1 MDETTRTQLDNVAS
15 GSAALQDAAYN
26 FLMPATEQPI
36 DWVYEA
42 WETLLNDLRHKDNK
56 TRAIAAQVLANLA
69 KSDSE
74 GRLLTDFGALLA
86 VTKDERFV
94 TARHCLQALWKVGV
108 VDRFRQVY
116 LDGLAAR
123 FAECGSEKNGTLIR
137 YDICQSLRTVYD
149 AAHDETIRALALR
162 LIETEPDAKY
172 QKKYLTLWKK

>member
-1 MDETTRTQLDNVAS
+1 MDVTTRAHLDNVAS
-15 GSAALQDAAYN
+15 GSAALQDAAYD
-26 FLMPATEQPI
+26 FLMPATEQPVGWI
-36 DWVYEA
+36 YEA
-42 WETLLNDLRHKDNK
+42 WDRLLADLRHKDNK

-69 KSDSE
+69 KSDTE
-74 GRLLTDFGALLA
+74 GRLLTDFAALLV

-108 VDRFRQVY
+108 IERFRQVY
-116 LDGLAAR
+116 LNGLAAR
-123 FAECGSEKNGTLIR
+123 FVECSAEKNSTLLR

-149 AAHDETIRALALR
+149 AAPDENIRALALR